1 MATIEDMP
9 HRVGYVGY
17 CSMSGLATVKLIII
31 TLQSSTG
38 TSESRKGLPTS
49 YLSER
54 VLASALNV
62 PYCRGTGLG
71 SPAIR
76 VG

>member
-1 MATIEDMP
+1 
-9 HRVGYVGY
+9 
-17 CSMSGLATVKLIII
+17 MSGLATVKLITI

-38 TSESRKGLPTS
+38 TSESRKGLPLNTPA
-49 YLSER
+49 LSER